1 MNTETYQNKKITTA
15 GDSNSKTGELN
26 VGKSN
31 TYQRPIFII
40 AGSLL
45 ALLVW
50 IAVLGKS
57 VGQDFKS
64 SVHEIAKGA
73 VVLADYQAD
82 SANLALTKDIFGL
95 GAFSECDEG
104 TYCTCCSWAPNPY
117 CLPFICWLLYK

>member
-64 SVHEIAKGA
+64 SAQEITEGTSAL
-73 VVLADYQAD
+73 VDYQVD
-82 SANLALTKDIFGL
+82 SANLALTKDIFDLDADEGKTCGL
-95 GAFSECDEG
+95 GPFGSCIFTCNCACSF
-104 TYCTCCSWAPNPY
+104 CTC
-117 CLPFICWLLYK
+117 